1 MDSRYTFIF
10 EVACRDSSG
19 KILPH
24 EYRKKTG
31 MTIKD
36 ARTYARRLS
45 NIQNVLRVCFYK
57 EMY

>member
-1 MDSRYTFIF
+1 MESRYTFIF

-36 ARTYARRLS
+36 ARTYARCVS
-45 NIQNVLRVCFYK
+45 NMNNVFAVKFYK

>member
-1 MDSRYTFIF
+1 MESRYTFIF
-10 EVACRDSSG
+10 EVVCRDSSG
-19 KILPH
+19 KFLPH

-36 ARTYARRLS
+36 ARTYARYVS
-45 NIQNVLRVCFYK
+45 DMNNVFAVKFYK